1 MSASIRESMASE
13 VAKKFMRQF
22 LFLITSYMW
31 QAYYF
36 IKKMKVC
43 EPDQSLP
50 EKKLKRSKVIKNLIK
65 VCRTRSR
72 TSLLAVKGP

>member
-1 MSASIRESMASE
+1 
-13 VAKKFMRQF
+13 
-22 LFLITSYMW
+22 MW

-65 VCRTRSR
+65 VCQTRG
-72 TSLLAVKGP
+72 LLCLL

>member
-22 LFLITSYMW
+22 LFLITLYMW

-43 EPDQSLP
+43 EPDQSMPVKEL
-50 EKKLKRSKVIKNLIK
+50 KKK
-65 VCRTRSR
+65 
-72 TSLLAVKGP
+72 